1 MKLRSGGLVRH
12 PVLERVDPAYLS
24 VPDRIGS
31 YGDEAIDLAREYGRP
46 PDPEQCL
53 AIDATLSYRAGGR
66 WVALESGVVEP
77 RQNGKT
83 GGIVLPPVMFDF
95 FLLKPDKIVWTAHLF
110 KTARESFTDIRN
122 IIDGCH
128 ALAKRVKKIT
138 YANGEEAIELH
149 NGARLEFL
157 ARSKGGGRGI
167 GGKRIVMD
175 EALFLPSEAMGAL
188 MPTLAARSMTGDPHI
203 MYASSAGVLGS
214 DHLRGL
220 RDRGR
225 SGVDPSLIWV
235 EWCAPGSWDK
245 PGCDLG
251 PDCPHTVDTDGCAL
265 DDERLWK
272 LANPAI
278 GRRISVEYVRSER
291 RALPPEEFGRERLGW
306 FTEPAGVDIENLL
319 ARWTDCID
327 EKSRPH
333 GRPVFFIDAA
343 PGLRSVAIVAA
354 MWRPDGLAH
363 LEIVDYAQGS
373 SWAPRRA
380 AELNRHKPLDW
391 VIDPGGP
398 AGALLPDLRLAGID
412 PREMSTRDL
421 GQACSAFEAAVEAEA
436 VRHLNDPVLLR
447 AWKAAVKRDLG
458 DGLWAWSRRKSDGDI
473 CPLVAVTGAFWGLSV
488 SPPPTPPPPSP
499 VVTSTA
505 TARSETSAL
514 ATAGF

>member
-1 MKLRSGGLVRH
+1 M
-12 PVLERVDPAYLS
+12 LERVEPAYLS
-24 VPDRIGS
+24 VPPRVGS

-46 PDPEQCL
+46 PDAEQCI
-53 AIDATLSYRAGGR
+53 AIDAMCSFRAGAR
-66 WVALESGVVEP
+66 WAALESAVLEP

-95 FLLKPDKIVWTAHLF
+95 FFLKPDKIVWTAHLF

-138 YANGEEAIELH
+138 YANGEEAIELN
-149 NGARLEFL
+149 NGSRLEFL

-225 SGVDPSLIWV
+225 KGNDPSLIWV

-251 PDCPHTVDTDGCAL
+251 PECPHSTETDGCAL
-265 DDERLWK
+265 DDEYLWK
-272 LANPAI
+272 LANPAL
-278 GRRISVEYVRSER
+278 GRRISVEYIRAER

-306 FTEPAGVDIENLL
+306 FTEPAGVDVEALVEK
-319 ARWTDCID
+319 WTACADP
-327 EKSRPH
+327 ESRPSS
-333 GRPVFFIDAA
+333 RPVFMIDAA
-343 PGLRSVAIVAA
+343 PGLRSAAIVAA
-354 MWRPDGLAH
+354 MWRPDGRPH
-363 LEIVDYAQGS
+363 LEVVAHEPGS
-373 SWAPRRA
+373 TWVAARA
-380 AELNRHKPLDW
+380 ERLQKHRPLDW

-398 AGALLPDLRLAGID
+398 AGALLPDLRAAGVD

-421 GQACSAFEAAVEAEA
+421 GQACSAFVAAIDDEW
-436 VRHLNDPVLLR
+436 VRHLDDPVLLR
-447 AWKAAVKRDLG
+447 AFRAASKRDMG
-458 DGLWAWSRRKSDGDI
+458 DGLWAWSRRKSGGDI
-473 CPLVAVTGAFWGLSV
+473 CPLVGATGAFWGLSV
-488 SPPPTPPPPSP
+488 SPPPKAPPPKPI
-499 VVTSTA
+499 VA
-505 TARSETSAL
+505 TVDRSETSAL

>member
-1 MKLRSGGLVRH
+1 MLD
-12 PVLERVDPAYLS
+12 RVDPAYLT
-24 VPDRIGS
+24 VPPRVGS
-31 YGDEAIDLAREYGRP
+31 YGDEAIDLARAYGRA
-46 PDPEQCL
+46 PDAEQCL
-53 AIDATLSYRAGGR
+53 AIDAGLSYRAGGR
-66 WVALESGVVEP
+66 NVALESGYVEP

-83 GGIVLPPVMFDF
+83 GGIVLPIVMFDL
-95 FLLKPDKIVWTAHLF
+95 FLQPQDKIVWTAHLF
-110 KTARESFTDIRN
+110 KTARESFQDIVRIVEN
-122 IIDGCH
+122 CDM
-128 ALAKRVKKIT
+128 LRKRVKKVT
-138 YANGEEAIELH
+138 YANGEEAVELLS
-149 NGARLEFL
+149 GAKLEFL

-225 SGVDPSLIWV
+225 KGGDPSLIWV

-251 PDCPHTVDTDGCAL
+251 PECPHTVDTDGCAL

-278 GRRISVEYVRSER
+278 GRRISIEYVRSER

-319 ARWTDCID
+319 AKWADCAD
-327 EKSRPH
+327 ENSAPS

-343 PGLRSVAIVAA
+343 PGLKSVAIVAA
-354 MWRPDGLAH
+354 MWRPDGLPH
-363 LEIVDYAQGS
+363 LEVVAYGQGS
-373 SWAPRRA
+373 SWAPARA

-412 PREMSTRDL
+412 PREMTTRDL

-436 VRHLNDPVLLR
+436 LRHLNDPVLLR
-447 AWKAAVKRDLG
+447 AWKAAAKRDLG
-458 DGLWAWSRRKSDGDI
+458 DGLWAWSRRKSEGDV
-473 CPLVAVTGAFWGLSV
+473 CPLVGATGAFWGLSV
-488 SPPPTPPPPSP
+488 SPPPKTPPPPP
-499 VVTSTA
+499 MVTTA
-505 TARSETSAL
+505 VTARSETSDL

>member
-1 MKLRSGGLVRH
+1 
-12 PVLERVDPAYLS
+12 VLDRVDPAYLS
-24 VPDRIGS
+24 VPPRVGS

-46 PDPEQCL
+46 PDAEQCV
-53 AIDATLSYRAGGR
+53 AIDAMLSYRTGGR

-83 GGIVLPPVMFDF
+83 GGIILPPVMFDF

-138 YANGEEAIELH
+138 YANGEEAIEL
-149 NGARLEFL
+149 NSGARLEFL

-225 SGVDPSLIWV
+225 KGTDPSLIWV
-235 EWCAPGSWDK
+235 EWCAPGSWDD

-251 PDCPHTVDTDGCAL
+251 PECPHTVDTGGCAL
-265 DDERLWK
+265 DDERLVR
-272 LANPAI
+272 LANPAT
-278 GRRISVEYVRSER
+278 GKRISIEYIRAER

-306 FTEPAGVDIENLL
+306 FTEPAGIDVEALIEK
-319 ARWTDCID
+319 WTACGDD
-327 EKSRPH
+327 ESQPS
-333 GRPVFFIDAA
+333 GRPVFMIDAS
-343 PGLRSVAIVAA
+343 PGLRSAAIVAC
-354 MWRPDGLAH
+354 MWRPDGRPH
-363 LEIVDYAQGS
+363 LEVVAHEPGS
-373 SWAPRRA
+373 TWLPARA
-380 AELNRHKPLDW
+380 ARLQKHRPLDW

-398 AGALLPDLRLAGID
+398 AGALLPDLRLVGLD
-412 PREMSTRDL
+412 PREMSMRDK
-421 GQACSAFEAAVEAEA
+421 GQACSAFVAAVEDEWM
-436 VRHLNDPVLLR
+436 RHLNDQVMLR
-447 AWKAAVKRDLG
+447 ALKAADKRDIG
-458 DGLWAWSRRKSDGDI
+458 DGLWAWSRRKSGGDI
-473 CPLVAVTGAFWGLSV
+473 TVLVGATGALWGLSV
-488 SPPPTPPPPSP
+488 SPPPQAPPPPP
-499 VVTSTA
+499 VVTTVTA
-505 TARSETSAL
+505 ARSETSAL